1 MRKFRNIL
9 LPLFA
14 ACALTAQAAEED
26 AAAALERGRDLFD
39 FGRWSDA
46 RHEFLRARAASD
58 PADRTTVEEI
68 DFYLA
73 ACAVELGSA
82 DAEGALRD
90 FEERYPGS
98 VYANDVRFALG
109 SFYCSAG
116 NMREAREAFERTEY
130 KALSAPRREQY
141 DIRMGYVEFTDGDYE
156 AAYGHFDRIGS
167 RSEYADHALYYKSY
181 IDYAE
186 GRSGRAKQGFT
197 QLARSDAYRDVVPFY
212 LMQIEFREGNYR
224 YVVEQGPEL
233 ARKAVPE
240 RRAEL
245 ERVTAESWFR
255 LEDYNKTLEHLD
267 AYAEAGGEMDRDA
280 SYLRGFAL
288 YRTARYDEAAEWLR
302 RACGAEDALTQ
313 NASYHLADCYL
324 RAGDKEAAMQA
335 FAMASDEALDAAI
348 AEDAL
353 FNYAKLQYELGGGA
367 FNGAINMLTRYID
380 RYPSS
385 PRAGEARTLLIA
397 AYYNSRDYDA
407 AYRAIRSMPS
417 TDADIRA
424 ALQKITYFRALEA
437 YGEGDLQAAQRYL
450 VESAAANVSPKYAA
464 LNDFWQGEIAFAQGD
479 YPVAAA
485 KYNAYLRRGRRVNTP
500 WRGTISATA
509 LSTATTWRR
518 RGARSAVSST
528 PTPRATVIGPMPST
542 AWAMRP
548 MPSGSSTRQSRRTT
562 GPSRSA
568 RPRCTT
574 PGTNGPS
581 RSAFWAVPPRSSR
594 PCGRSSP
601 TARATT

>member
-1 MRKFRNIL
+1 MERMRKFRNIL

-130 KALSAPRREQY
+130 RALSAPRREQY

-255 LEDYNKTLEHLD
+255 LEDYNKTLEHLE

-385 PRAGEARTLLIA
+385 PRAGEAP
-397 AYYNSRDYDA
+397 DA
-407 AYRAIRSMPS
+407 AHRRLLQFARLRCGLPSHPVDAFDRRRHSCRVAEDHLFPGAGGLRRKRLAGRTALPGGVRGGERQSQIR
-417 TDADIRA
+417 R
-424 ALQKITYFRALEA
+424 
-437 YGEGDLQAAQRYL
+437 AQRFL
-450 VESAAANVSPKYAA
+450 AGRDRLCAGGLSGRRSQIQRLSAAGAA
-464 LNDFWQGEIAFAQGD
+464 
-479 YPVAAA
+479 V
-485 KYNAYLRRGRRVNTP
+485 
-500 WRGTISATA
+500 
-509 LSTATTWRR
+509 
-518 RGARSAVSST
+518 GA
-528 PTPRATVIGPMPST
+528 
-542 AWAMRP
+542 
-548 MPSGSSTRQSRRTT
+548 
-562 GPSRSA
+562 
-568 RPRCTT
+568 
-574 PGTNGPS
+574 
-581 RSAFWAVPPRSSR
+581 
-594 PCGRSSP
+594 
-601 TARATT
+601 

>member
-1 MRKFRNIL
+1 VGAFAGRFCGRAGEGAKYADKFGFARRMYYL
-9 LPLFA
+9 CEVRREDPVRPLAMGRVPA
-14 ACALTAQAAEED
+14 ALFPVPSFNYGTYAKISEYPAPALRGVCADGAAAEED

-130 KALSAPRREQY
+130 RALSAPRREQY

-197 QLARSDAYRDVVPFY
+197 QLALSDAYRDVVPFY

-255 LEDYNKTLEHLD
+255 S
-267 AYAEAGGEMDRDA
+267 A
-280 SYLRGFAL
+280 SSAPQ
-288 YRTARYDEAAEWLR
+288 AR
-302 RACGAEDALTQ
+302 
-313 NASYHLADCYL
+313 
-324 RAGDKEAAMQA
+324 
-335 FAMASDEALDAAI
+335 
-348 AEDAL
+348 
-353 FNYAKLQYELGGGA
+353 
-367 FNGAINMLTRYID
+367 
-380 RYPSS
+380 
-385 PRAGEARTLLIA
+385 
-397 AYYNSRDYDA
+397 
-407 AYRAIRSMPS
+407 RSH
-417 TDADIRA
+417 
-424 ALQKITYFRALEA
+424 
-437 YGEGDLQAAQRYL
+437 
-450 VESAAANVSPKYAA
+450 SAA
-464 LNDFWQGEIAFAQGD
+464 
-479 YPVAAA
+479 
-485 KYNAYLRRGRRVNTP
+485 
-500 WRGTISATA
+500 
-509 LSTATTWRR
+509 
-518 RGARSAVSST
+518 SS
-528 PTPRATVIGPMPST
+528 
-542 AWAMRP
+542 
-548 MPSGSSTRQSRRTT
+548 
-562 GPSRSA
+562 
-568 RPRCTT
+568 
-574 PGTNGPS
+574 
-581 RSAFWAVPPRSSR
+581 
-594 PCGRSSP
+594 
-601 TARATT
+601 